1 MKLNYNGIKE
11 LYNTYRNRI
20 NMIIIIII
28 VLLFSLVSFYIIYKT
43 SNTKEINNISSL
55 SLETNNTISKTQ
67 IVNKIFIDIKG
78 NVLNPGV
85 YSLDEGSRVIDVINI
100 SGGLTENANTRYIN
114 LSKILI
120 DGDVIVIYSNEE
132 IEKAKESNIIYIET
146 PCICEEIND
155 ACLDNNISNNNSLI
169 NINTASLGEL
179 DSLSGIGESKA
190 QAIIK
195 YREENGAFNS
205 IEDILNVSG
214 ISETIFSKIKDFI
227 TV

>member
-120 DGDVIVIYSNEE
+120 DGDVIVIY
-132 IEKAKESNIIYIET
+132 
-146 PCICEEIND
+146 
-155 ACLDNNISNNNSLI
+155 
-169 NINTASLGEL
+169 
-179 DSLSGIGESKA
+179 
-190 QAIIK
+190 
-195 YREENGAFNS
+195 
-205 IEDILNVSG
+205 
-214 ISETIFSKIKDFI
+214 
-227 TV
+227 

>member
-1 MKLNYNGIKE
+1 M
-11 LYNTYRNRI
+11 
-20 NMIIIIII
+20 
-28 VLLFSLVSFYIIYKT
+28 
-43 SNTKEINNISSL
+43 
-55 SLETNNTISKTQ
+55 
-67 IVNKIFIDIKG
+67 
-78 NVLNPGV
+78 
-85 YSLDEGSRVIDVINI
+85 IDVINI